1 MPVSKEFFA
10 VFGARPLYGDT
21 FGDVHDRVGGVDAV
35 VLSHGLWTRLFGA
48 NPDAVG
54 SAISLGDRTY
64 RVIGIM
70 PREFRTVPPA
80 DLYVP
85 LRPSTTGPGGG
96 FNYAVAARLKPG
108 VGIDQAI
115 FDTMRIPIV
124 AGRAFNAGDRV
135 GAPPVAVVSEQ
146 FARKFLKAVN
156 PVGHHIRVFR
166 DGGSIEIVGVAKDL
180 SEGGLTRRPIPVMY
194 VPITQANIAGIQ
206 ASHTYFPMSW
216 VVRTGSPSAE
226 LIRAIRESMKSID
239 PKQPFSSFATMEE
252 VKSTSMSDE
261 RFQMTLLSGLAG
273 IGLLLAFAGIYGLIG
288 YMVAERSREFGIRL
302 ALGAS
307 RSGILRSVLWQGAV
321 LALIGVAVG
330 AIAGVAMNRMLHDF
344 VYGVST
350 IDLFTFV
357 TVGTVLVVAACT
369 ASFVPAIR
377 AVRLNPI
384 AALRE

>member
-1 MPVSKEFFA
+1 
-10 VFGARPLYGDT
+10 
-21 FGDVHDRVGGVDAV
+21 
-35 VLSHGLWTRLFGA
+35 
-48 NPDAVG
+48 
-54 SAISLGDRTY
+54 
-64 RVIGIM
+64 
-70 PREFRTVPPA
+70 
-80 DLYVP
+80 
-85 LRPSTTGPGGG
+85 
-96 FNYAVAARLKPG
+96 
-108 VGIDQAI
+108 
-115 FDTMRIPIV
+115 
-124 AGRAFNAGDRV
+124 
-135 GAPPVAVVSEQ
+135 
-146 FARKFLKAVN
+146 
-156 PVGHHIRVFR
+156 
-166 DGGSIEIVGVAKDL
+166 
-180 SEGGLTRRPIPVMY
+180 
-194 VPITQANIAGIQ
+194 
-206 ASHTYFPMSW
+206 
-216 VVRTGSPSAE
+216 
-226 LIRAIRESMKSID
+226 
-239 PKQPFSSFATMEE
+239 
-252 VKSTSMSDE
+252 
-261 RFQMTLLSGLAG
+261 MTLLSGLAG